1 MSPKMMLIIATA
13 VFPAT
18 AMAQSDLTEKS
29 PEQIRCELNNDCV
42 AAADPTIG
50 EDGAATRAWSWG
62 ARAAP
67 SSRTSTATPA
77 RASTGASSQRPRG
90 SGLAA
95 SSTQSGRS
103 SSAQRVRAQRSSSA
117 VKPSTNLAINF
128 APGTAMFTPD
138 GRTQADKVFLAIN
151 TPDLAKRRY
160 MIAGHTDSAGNAE
173 LNRELSR
180 RRAQALVDY
189 LVDKGLAR
197 KSFRVRGYGYD
208 RPLDGVSPTSPT
220 NRRVEI
226 VKLD

>member
-1 MSPKMMLIIATA
+1 MSPKMMLLVAAA

-18 AMAQSDLTEKS
+18 AMAQSDPAEKS

-42 AAADPTIG
+42 AAADPTVG
-50 EDGAATRAWSWG
+50 EDGAATRSWSWG
-62 ARAAP
+62 ARATPAARTTAP
-67 SSRTSTATPA
+67 RVSAPRAAPQRPRSSALAASATQPARSTAT
-77 RASTGASSQRPRG
+77 
-90 SGLAA
+90 
-95 SSTQSGRS
+95 
-103 SSAQRVRAQRSSSA
+103 QRVRAKRPA
-117 VKPSTNLAINF
+117 PDVKPSTNLAINF
-128 APGTAMFTPD
+128 APGTAMFTTD

-160 MIAGHTDSAGNAE
+160 LIAGHTDAAGNAE

-180 RRAQALVDY
+180 RRAQALVDF
-189 LVDKGLAR
+189 LVDKGMPR